1 MQLVTCGNIL
11 NVGPMCEYNN
21 NNRILYACKSAC
33 VPMKACCSAYVMD
46 VKQLKSCQIT
56 LINR

>member
-1 MQLVTCGNIL
+1 MQLVACGNIL
-11 NVGPMCEYNN
+11 NVGPMCEYCT
-21 NNRILYACKSAC
+21 YACISAC
-33 VPMKACCSAYVMD
+33 VPMKACCSVYVMD